1 MSGVSIDDPASADS
15 LGPTGRRPV
24 ALITGATAGIGNSFA
39 RQLAARGHDVV
50 LVARDAKRLA
60 QVAEQL
66 GTRYAV
72 ATEVLPAD
80 LTNPEALAR
89 VAARL
94 SDHDHPVDICVNNAG
109 FGLPDGFLASPIADE
124 LRQLDLLTRAVLV
137 LCHAAAPPMIE
148 RGQGAIV
155 NVSSVA
161 GFGPTS
167 TYGAAKAW
175 CTRFTE
181 YLAIELR
188 GTGVQATA
196 LCPGYVR
203 TEFHERGQMDMSAL
217 PSWAWLDADD
227 VVEDCL
233 RDVRRGRV
241 VSVPS
246 VRYRALSSLMKLV
259 PAGHWT
265 RLLRPRDRR

>member
-1 MSGVSIDDPASADS
+1 MGQQ
-15 LGPTGRRPV
+15 PTTTETRRPV
-24 ALITGATAGIGNSFA
+24 ALVTGATAGIGYSFA
-39 RQLAARGHDVV
+39 RLLASRGHDLV
-50 LVARDAKRLA
+50 LVSRNAERLA
-60 QVAEQL
+60 ETAESL

-72 ATEVLPAD
+72 DAEILPAD
-80 LTNPEALAR
+80 LTDPDALGR
-89 VAARL
+89 VAARVA
-94 SDHDHPVDICVNNAG
+94 DRDRPVDICVNNAG
-109 FGLPDGFLASPIADE
+109 MGLPDGFLPSPLAAE
-124 LRQLDLLTRAVLV
+124 LHQLDLLTRAVLV

-148 RGQGAIV
+148 RGRGAIV

-161 GFGPTS
+161 SFLPNS

-196 LCPGYVR
+196 LCPGFVR
-203 TEFHERGQMDMSAL
+203 TELHDRAGMDMSTL

-246 VRYRALSSLMKLV
+246 VRYRLLAAGIQLV
-259 PAGHWT
+259 PAGRWT